1 MRPDPRRLAPLL
13 LGLALATAALATPVA
28 AQDETEAPEG
38 TLPPADCAILTTD
51 EVSAALG
58 EPMALVQGEGASC
71 QFDADYEAGRFMS
84 LFTSVAE
91 DTAIADVEGFL
102 CPSGTPG
109 PGESPEPCG
118 VEVEVGD
125 SVGSYIPEGFGTML
139 YVDAGGG
146 DLLAV
151 QLVGDTV
158 EGLDK
163 LAALT
168 DLGAIAVPRMAGI
181 PQPIETEGPVEATFT
196 PDNEL
201 EALFPSE
208 IGGRALEV
216 DSFQGAEAFADS
228 DVPQA
233 ILDALAVQGKTLDDV
248 SIATGYSFDP
258 STMELIGITA
268 IQVAGGD
275 MGSIADAFL
284 QVFNG
289 DTPPAE
295 QTPGQVGGKD
305 VTVVRPT
312 AESTDDELQYVYPH
326 GDVLWVVAATEPAL
340 SEVFSKLP

>member
-1 MRPDPRRLAPLL
+1 MRPAPRRLTPLL
-13 LGLALATAALATPVA
+13 LGLALATTALASPVA
-28 AQDETEAPEG
+28 AQDETEAPEE

-51 EVSAALG
+51 EVSTAMGEALT
-58 EPMALVQGEGASC
+58 LVQGEGASC

-91 DTAIADVEGFL
+91 DTTIADVVSFL
-102 CPSGTPG
+102 CPTGTPA

-118 VEVEVGD
+118 VEVAVGD

-139 YVDAGGG
+139 YVDAGDG

-151 QLVGDTV
+151 QLVGDPV
-158 EGLDK
+158 EGHDR

-168 DLGAIAVPRMAGI
+168 HLGALALPRMAGI
-181 PQPIETEGPVEATFT
+181 PQPVETEGPAEPTFT
-196 PDNEL
+196 PDNDL

-208 IGGRALEV
+208 IGGRPLDIE
-216 DSFQGAEAFADS
+216 SFQGADAFADT

-233 ILDALAVQGKTLDDV
+233 ILDALAAQGKTLDDV
-248 SIATGYSFDP
+248 SIATGYSFDS
-258 STMELIGITA
+258 STMELIMITA

-275 MGSIADAFL
+275 MGSIADAFV

-295 QTPGQVGGKD
+295 QTPAQVSGKD
-305 VTVVRPT
+305 VTVIRPT
-312 AESTDDELQYVYPH
+312 AESTDDQLQYVYPH